1 MPGLETVEELRDEI
15 KLTVDYIPEE
25 KLTEALIYLEN
36 LLEFN
41 EETKRDLIEAMNMDN
56 LLGPYESFAEM
67 VQDALSCEDDEEEK
81 IHCAHVQAV

>member
-1 MPGLETVEELRDEI
+1 MCGLDTPQKLRDEI

-67 VQDALSCEDDEEEK
+67 N
-81 IHCAHVQAV
+81 VQAV